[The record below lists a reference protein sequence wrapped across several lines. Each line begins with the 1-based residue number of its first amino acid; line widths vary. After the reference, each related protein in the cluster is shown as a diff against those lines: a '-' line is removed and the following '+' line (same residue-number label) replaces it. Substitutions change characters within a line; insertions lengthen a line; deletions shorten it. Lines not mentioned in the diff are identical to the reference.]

1 MPADRYDLQQRYLDL
16 TRVELP
22 AAARARGWPI
32 RHDHCFMRIILDH
45 LFEDCWYHH
54 LDRRLR
60 AYKQLNQAQL
70 ERAVALGEAM
80 LDADDLQ
87 VEAMNARSLRW
98 RGKWNR

>member
-16 TRVELP
+16 TQVELP
-22 AAARARGWPI
+22 AAARERRWPI

-45 LFEDCWYHH
+45 LFEGCWYDH
-54 LDRRLR
+54 LDRRLV

-80 LDADDLQ
+80 LNADAEAVQ
-87 VEAMNARSLRW
+87 AMNVRSLQW
-98 RGKWNR
+98 RGKYK